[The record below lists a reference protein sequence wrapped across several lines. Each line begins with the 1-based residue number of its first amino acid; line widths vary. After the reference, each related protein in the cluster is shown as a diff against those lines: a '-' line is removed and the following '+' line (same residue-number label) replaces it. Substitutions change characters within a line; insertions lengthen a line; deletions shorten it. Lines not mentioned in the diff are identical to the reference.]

1 MRQLFKSEGQDSISF
16 VNNMGKD
23 LEQHNTDDI
32 SVVTATRKDLQLPRR
47 LFHMGSGICVAFI
60 YNFLLTHQQA
70 VSILGTIACVL
81 YILEQVRINYPEFS
95 GNFEK
100 YSKYLLRAEEQLKES
115 AGVPFVMG
123 LLLTI
128 LSFPKPVA
136 VVAILT
142 LAVADPLSAII
153 GIRFGRLRVVAHKSI
168 EGSGAFFL
176 GCFVATCVVFLGYT
190 STATA
195 LGLGFFVAFTVSIFE
210 MMPIRLDD
218 NLTIPLFTG
227 AITWLY
233 CIILGI
239 ATV

>member
-1 MRQLFKSEGQDSISF
+1 MKNEERTI
-16 VNNMGKD
+16 
-23 LEQHNTDDI
+23 I
-32 SVVTATRKDLQLPRR
+32 ATRKDLQLPRR
-47 LFHMGSGICVAFI
+47 MFHMGSGVTVAFI

-81 YILEQVRINYPEFS
+81 YILEQVRINYPEFA

-128 LSFPKPVA
+128 LSFPKPIA

-142 LAVADPLSAII
+142 LAIADPLSALI

-168 EGSGAFFL
+168 EGSLAFFF
-176 GCFVATCVVFLGYT
+176 GCFTATAAVFLGYAP
-190 STATA
+190 TAGTA
-195 LGLGFFVAFTVSIFE
+195 LGLAFFVAFTVSVFE
-210 MMPIRLDD
+210 MVPIRLDD
-218 NLTIPLFTG
+218 NLTIPLFT
-227 AITWLY
+227 AAVAWLF
-233 CIILGI
+233 CIVLGI
-239 ATV
+239 PVY

>member
-1 MRQLFKSEGQDSISF
+1 
-16 VNNMGKD
+16 MGKD
-23 LEQHNTDDI
+23 LEQENSQDS
-32 SVVTATRKDLQLPRR
+32 SVVTATRKDMHLPRR
-47 LFHMGSGICVAFI
+47 LFHMSSGVVVAFI

-81 YILEQVRINYPEFS
+81 YILEQIRINYPEFS
-95 GNFEK
+95 GNFEQ

-153 GIRFGRLRVVAHKSI
+153 GIRFGRIRIVAHKSV
-168 EGSGAFFL
+168 EGSAAFFL
-176 GCFVATCVVFLGYT
+176 GCFMATSIVFLGYANT
-190 STATA
+190 GTA

-210 MMPIRLDD
+210 MIPIRLDD
-218 NLTIPLFTG
+218 NLTIPIFT
-227 AITWLY
+227 AAVTWLY
-233 CIILGI
+233 CVILGI
-239 ATV
+239 PTV